1 MAVVAAVA
9 KTTPTPA
16 HADVFAGWKEGVA
29 RMLGQGLTYVLEVRK
44 SLYQIHGNTPA
55 SCLTPAQWAS
65 ALQRGILQSSL
76 SAGLVYG
83 TYYHV
88 YHRCSSAQW
97 SAMEANAFA
106 TFLTSLIKIPLSN
119 SIRWVQLNP
128 MKSYPL
134 PAAFGHIY
142 KTSGIRGLYSGYVLS
157 YIEDFIEMALRDR
170 MFQAIDR
177 MHHRQPTPLLKNHE
191 IGFVGGALSGATVA
205 FLTTPFDTLRCHL
218 TYLSAKQKGANIGAI
233 ATIFTPMHTTR
244 QLIADH
250 GIGLFYRGASTRA
263 ISTGLRMAFFYTF
276 VKIL

>member
-1 MAVVAAVA
+1 MAVVVA
-9 KTTPTPA
+9 P
-16 HADVFAGWKEGVA
+16 ADVFAGWKEGVA
-29 RMLGQGLTYVLEVRK
+29 RMLWQGLTYVLEVRK

-55 SCLTPAQWAS
+55 SCLTPAQWAT

-76 SAGLVYG
+76 SAGMVYG
-83 TYYHV
+83 MYYNV

-97 SAMEANAFA
+97 SAIEANAFA

-134 PAAFGHIY
+134 HTAFGHIY

-170 MFQAIDR
+170 MFLAIDNL
-177 MHHRQPTPLLKNHE
+177 HNLQPKPLLKNHE
-191 IGFVGGALSGATVA
+191 IGFVGGALSGSFVA

-218 TYLSAKQKGANIGAI
+218 TYLSARTPRGMGVI